1 LVPAPFAQWKVRY
14 TTSNTKF
21 IQICLSKLSGSEG
34 TSWQVGKLR
43 KWTRRYTRKALVL
56 FEWNTY
62 SSHLFKTWIF
72 LIKLYKHSSFNL
84 VFSFPLLQFCNFAIL
99 HSLFVLSALLT
110 TCCGVKVQTTFSS
123 SMVSFN
129 KKIRI
134 KSKRVEKISSDES
147 DSSKSEAAKVTQSK
161 YIRWVANTFWK

>member
-1 LVPAPFAQWKVRY
+1 MVPAPFAQWKVRY

-62 SSHLFKTWIF
+62 TSHLFKTWIF

-110 TCCGVKVQTTFSS
+110 TCCGVQTTFSS